1 VRRHVCVCAPVRKEC
16 CEPCD
21 FCLPDRP
28 CRRWPGA
35 PLQTYAVSGRGAAG
49 RVGAFSSPMASKD
62 AGPVFLN
69 TTSHAKGCT
78 RDAAAAIR
86 RPTAPFHSKP
96 RLEAALHPPFRYL
109 NSDTI
114 SGFRA
119 PSRARSRVWLEPET
133 PCIEC
138 GALLAGVIPDGR
150 GPSHIGPKLR
160 ANFFFALHT
169 PVRSG
174 V

>member
-1 VRRHVCVCAPVRKEC
+1 MRRHVCVRAPVRTGWC
-16 CEPCD
+16 VPGD

-35 PLQTYAVSGRGAAG
+35 PLQPYGEGGCWPRRRISRSTK
-49 RVGAFSSPMASKD
+49 ASRD

-69 TTSHAKGCT
+69 TTPHEK
-78 RDAAAAIR
+78 AARATLRPPSAAQ
-86 RPTAPFHSKP
+86 TAPFHSKP
-96 RLEAALHPPFRYL
+96 RLEAALHPPFWYL

-114 SGFRA
+114 FRFRA
-119 PSRARSRVWLEPET
+119 PSRARSRVWLEPKT
-133 PCIEC
+133 PYIGC

>member
-1 VRRHVCVCAPVRKEC
+1 MRRHVCVRAPVRTGWC
-16 CEPCD
+16 VPGD

-35 PLQTYAVSGRGAAG
+35 PLQPYGEGGCWPRRRISRSTK
-49 RVGAFSSPMASKD
+49 ASRD

-69 TTSHAKGCT
+69 TTPHEK
-78 RDAAAAIR
+78 
-86 RPTAPFHSKP
+86 
-96 RLEAALHPPFRYL
+96 AALATLRPRPLPNGSIPFKTPARSGSTPPFLVL

-119 PSRARSRVWLEPET
+119 PSRAPSRVWLEPE
-133 PCIEC
+133 PPGMHC

-174 V
+174 I